1 MEKSFNR
8 YFLFFFLF
16 INFEMINCILYRKPL
31 THPIKIV
38 YEYSNLIRTDDT
50 QYIVELLKEAK
61 KIITRLVLCNNIRKI
76 TIDNEVMSKCKGDYK
91 FTLTQKLTADIII
104 FPIYKYFEKPLKNSV
119 QDNFKVYICT
129 LFDKTRVQPSLAIL
143 NINDRIDIDKI
154 KNNENYKY
162 IVLLELLRALTDCLG
177 LTKDFLVN
185 KKQLRNNFFST
196 PLYLVKNSES
206 FKSIKKLYRLSN
218 ITIPETEIDF
228 NGNFYISHWSE
239 DSIVKD
245 FRNEKITLESDMGE
259 VSMNLLNDMN
269 YYKVALCD
277 FQFIFKN
284 KCYRVDQKCVT
295 LKEFDSFYLNYGIN
309 TKDDNQI
316 ICYLSDGN
324 NLQRNQCGVK
334 YGHLLNEILDFSPVI
349 KKFDIRNPI
358 VRKYEIPE
366 LVSYKNQTLNLL
378 VQSKKCKVST
388 PRTIYFQY
396 GDREGNNNIILNK
409 ITFNQAQKKFF
420 VTYLTNE
427 ENYFKEYLKILN
439 SNGLIRSYSHSL
451 DHNLLIKS
459 FSFDS
464 VRRKYVKLNEL
475 NKYQKVYYF
484 IGNYIF
490 FEKDKLYENYLY
502 MKSYFPSN
510 FTYMPISYIY
520 PKKKEVIEKKFKN
533 YKLNMKNLWIV
544 KPVNLFSG
552 KGIHLFKSLNEEKN
566 NNYIISKYL
575 NPHVINGK
583 KYDLRLYVLI
593 TGFNPLRIY
602 LNKEGL
608 VRIASSKYTLNIN
621 SVDNK
626 FVHLTNTAINTENA
640 DYVYP
645 KNSDDSSA
653 NKWNLN
659 TYKKYLKSNKINTT
673 LIFEKIK
680 DIVIKTIISGQRT
693 MINTTNELNLND
705 RNMFNLF
712 GFDILI
718 TDKLE
723 PALLEVNTRPFM
735 LIYDKMD
742 KIIKTNL
749 FVDTLNIVGI
759 TPFSHE
765 KRFKSFDKD
774 TYTSKINDIVEN
786 AFCELTRPRGDF
798 ELIFPLKNNIEKYR
812 KFFFRKATKENKKL
826 WIKVLK
832 DK

>member
-8 YFLFFFLF
+8 YFLFFILF
-16 INFEMINCILYRKPL
+16 INFEMINCVLYRKPL

-38 YEYSNLIRTDDT
+38 YDYSNLIRTDDT
-50 QYIVELLKEAK
+50 QYIVELLKEGK
-61 KIITRLVLCNNIRKI
+61 KIITKLVLCNNIRKI
-76 TIDNEVMSKCKGDYK
+76 TIDNIVMSKCKGDYK

-104 FPIYKYFEKPLKNSV
+104 FPIYKYFGKPLKNSV
-119 QDNFKVYICT
+119 QDNFKVFICRQ
-129 LFDKTRVQPSLAIL
+129 FDKARVQPSVAIL
-143 NINDRIDIDKI
+143 NINDKIDIDKI

-162 IVLLELLRALTDCLG
+162 TTLLELLRALTDCLG
-177 LTKDFLVN
+177 LTQDFLIS
-185 KKQLRNNFFST
+185 KKQPRNNFFST
-196 PLYLVKNSES
+196 PLYLIKYSES

-218 ITIPETEIDF
+218 ITIPETEIHL
-228 NGNFYISHWSE
+228 NGNFYISYWSK
-239 DSIVKD
+239 DSIVQD
-245 FRNEKITLESDMGE
+245 FRNEKITLNSDMSE

-277 FQFIFKN
+277 FQYIFKN
-284 KCYRVDQKCVT
+284 KCYRIDQKCVT
-295 LKEFDSFYLNYGIN
+295 LKEFDSLYLNYGIN
-309 TKDDNQI
+309 TKYDNQI
-316 ICYLSDGN
+316 ICYLSDEN
-324 NLQRNQCGVK
+324 NLKRNQCGAK
-334 YGHLLNEILDFSPVI
+334 YGFLLNEILDFSPII
-349 KKFDIRNPI
+349 KKLDIRDPI
-358 VRKYEIPE
+358 VRKFEIPE
-366 LVSYKNQTLNLL
+366 LVSYRNQTLNLL
-378 VQSKKCKVST
+378 VQSKKCKIST

-396 GDREGNNNIILNK
+396 GDRKESNNIILNK
-409 ITFNQAQKKFF
+409 VTFKQTQKKFF

-427 ENYFKEYLKILN
+427 EIYFKEYLKILN
-439 SNGLIRSYSHSL
+439 SNGLIRSYCHSL
-451 DHNLLIKS
+451 DHNLFIKS
-459 FSFDS
+459 FSLNS
-464 VRRKYVKLNEL
+464 VKRKYVKLNEL
-475 NKYQKVYYF
+475 NKYQKVYHF
-484 IGNYIF
+484 IGNYIY
-490 FEKDKLYENYLY
+490 FEKDILYANYLY
-502 MKSYFPSN
+502 MKSYFPKN
-510 FTYMPISYIY
+510 YTYMPITYTY
-520 PKKKEVIEKKFKN
+520 PKNKDIIEKKFKN

-552 KGIHLFKSLNEEKN
+552 KGIHIFKSLNEEKN
-566 NNYIISKYL
+566 KNFIISRYL
-575 NPHVINGK
+575 NSHVINGK

-608 VRIASSKYTLNIN
+608 VRIASSKYTLNIS

-626 FVHLTNTAINTENA
+626 FVHLTNTAINTANA

-659 TYKKYLKSNKINTT
+659 TYRNYLKSKEINST

-680 DIVIKTIISGQRT
+680 DIVIKTIISGQRA

-705 RNMFNLF
+705 RSMFNVL

-735 LIYDKMD
+735 FIYDKMD

-765 KRFKSFDKD
+765 KKFKSFDKD
-774 TYTSKINDIVEN
+774 THTSKINDNVEN
-786 AFCELTRPRGDF
+786 AFCELTRPRGDY

-812 KFFFRKATKENKKL
+812 KFFFRKATRENKKL
-826 WIKVLK
+826 WEKVLK